1 MGVRGRRQ
9 GTVLCLLSGLKRDR
23 EPSPVSSLNLAG
35 RPRLPFHAA
44 LHISGA
50 EGHVDIPQFHLA
62 ADVGIIHVRHS
73 GRAAITGTA
82 QISKGFFYDFA
93 ALFFSGI
100 FDQITHCFL
109 FSGVPVLIGIMM

>member
-1 MGVRGRRQ
+1 MGVRGTVLLTTFCGRKQ
-9 GTVLCLLSGLKRDR
+9 GTVLCLLSGLERDR

-50 EGHVDIPQFHLA
+50 V
-62 ADVGIIHVRHS
+62 
-73 GRAAITGTA
+73 TGTA

-109 FSGVPVLIGIMM
+109 FFGIPVLIGIMM